1 MQTNFRV
8 WMLSRLFL
16 CPFFVQIC
24 IFMVSKKIEKVM
36 DFGMCAN
43 AVYWRETLISKNQ
56 FFTKKGFFNSNFS
69 LLKRKM
75 NSKKLTK

>member
-1 MQTNFRV
+1 
-8 WMLSRLFL
+8 MLSRLFL

-43 AVYWRETLISKNQ
+43 AVYWRDMLISKNQ
-56 FFTKKGFFNSNFS
+56 FLQKRGFF
-69 LLKRKM
+69 LQVLVY
-75 NSKKLTK
+75 